1 MTVSQNLFESYYP
14 TDWPNSVQSS
24 QHSFIVPLH
33 DHANSNA
40 ESVRTLFAPSAG
52 AMYVYRPSKRRRV
65 LNMGCRQA

>member
-1 MTVSQNLFESYYP
+1 MTVSQNLFESFYP
-14 TDWPNSVQSS
+14 TDWLDSLQSS

-65 LNMGCRQA
+65 LNEP